1 LKENQLNVTTRFR
14 SMTTRRNPFVQAL
27 TQLGF
32 GRKVLIV
39 DHQGEPES
47 APRSAQYRGSRADSE
62 STDHA
67 ISRVERA
74 SRGFLESGHP
84 GITGGA
90 VEMSTFY
97 EIIKRPIITEKGLTL
112 KEQDRTLCFEVADNA
127 SKTQIQQAVERLFKV
142 KVQHVRTMTVKGK
155 MRRRGR
161 YSGYRPDWKKAYVTL
176 REGEKMVEYGENF

>member
-1 LKENQLNVTTRFR
+1 
-14 SMTTRRNPFVQAL
+14 
-27 TQLGF
+27 
-32 GRKVLIV
+32 
-39 DHQGEPES
+39 
-47 APRSAQYRGSRADSE
+47 
-62 STDHA
+62 
-67 ISRVERA
+67 
-74 SRGFLESGHP
+74 
-84 GITGGA
+84 
-90 VEMSTFY
+90 MSTVY
-97 EIIKRPIITEKGLTL
+97 EVIKRPIITEKGLTL